1 MKYLYVIFDML
12 IVGLI
17 FSFLFIKFDCNTI
30 STNINYGALNTSAFK
45 DSVIQLRKEIAA
57 KEILETQVGNLS
69 LYGPDCVGCS
79 GHLGGGYDATGG
91 NYMYHDEK
99 YGDIRV
105 VAGDK
110 SYPYGTIVRLKSDNF
125 ETFNAI
131 ILDRGGG
138 IGFNKKYLFDLL
150 CSSEAEAASI
160 GSFKNVTFEILRY
173 GY

>member
-1 MKYLYVIFDML
+1 MKYIIFFIDLVIIGFIGVL
-12 IVGLI
+12 
-17 FSFLFIKFDCNTI
+17 LFYNTDINSI
-30 STNINYGALNTSAFK
+30 STNLNYKSLNSSVFN
-45 DSVIQLRKEIAA
+45 DSVIQLRKEIAL

-79 GHLGGGYDATGG
+79 GHLGGGFDATTG
-91 NYMYHDEK
+91 NYIYHDSK
-99 YGDIRV
+99 YGDVRV

-110 SYPYGTIVRLKSDNF
+110 TYPYGTIVRVKSDKF
-125 ETFNAI
+125 DTFNAI

-138 IGFNKKYLFDLL
+138 IGFNKRYLFDLL

>member
-1 MKYLYVIFDML
+1 MKYFL
-12 IVGLI
+12 IVVDIFVLSLI
-17 FSFLFIKFDCNTI
+17 GVFLFVKFDEESI
-30 STNINYGALNTSAFK
+30 STNIHYDALKTSVFS
-45 DSVIQLRKEIAA
+45 DSVVQLKREIAA

-69 LYGPDCVGCS
+69 LYGPDCAGCS
-79 GHLGGGYDATGG
+79 GHLGGGYDATSG
-91 NYMYHDEK
+91 NYMYNDYK
-99 YGDIRV
+99 YGDVRV

-110 SYPYGTIVRLKSDNF
+110 SYPYGTIVRIKSDSF

-138 IGFNKKYLFDLL
+138 IGFNKRYLFDLL

>member
-1 MKYLYVIFDML
+1 MKYFLIIVDFIVISL
-12 IVGLI
+12 IGVC
-17 FSFLFIKFDCNTI
+17 LFVKFESHDI
-30 STNINYGALNTSAFK
+30 STNIHYNALETSVFN
-45 DSVIQLRKEIAA
+45 DSVIQLRKEIET

-79 GHLGGGYDATGG
+79 GHLGGGFDATGG
-91 NYMYHDEK
+91 NYIYNDYK
-99 YGDIRV
+99 YGDVRV

-110 SYPYGTIVRLKSDNF
+110 SYPYGTIVRVKSDRF
-125 ETFNAI
+125 DTFNAI

-138 IGFNKKYLFDLL
+138 IGFNKRYLFDLL

-160 GSFKNVTFEILRY
+160 GSFNNVTFEILRY

>member
-1 MKYLYVIFDML
+1 MKYFLIIIDIIVISL
-12 IVGLI
+12 IGVC
-17 FSFLFIKFDCNTI
+17 LFVKFDVNDI
-30 STNINYGALNTSAFK
+30 STSIHYNALESSAFK
-45 DSVIQLRKEIAA
+45 DTVVQLRREIAA
-57 KEILETQVGNLS
+57 KEILETQVGSLS

-79 GHLGGGYDATGG
+79 GHLGGGFDATNG
-91 NYMYHDEK
+91 NYIYNDYK
-99 YGDIRV
+99 YGDVRV

-110 SYPYGTIVRLKSDNF
+110 SYPYGTIVRVKSDKF
-125 ETFNAI
+125 DTFNAI

-160 GSFKNVTFEILRY
+160 GSFHNVTFEILRY

>member
-1 MKYLYVIFDML
+1 MKYFL
-12 IVGLI
+12 IVIDIIIVSLI
-17 FSFLFIKFDCNTI
+17 GTLLLFKFDVNDI
-30 STNINYGALNTSAFK
+30 STSIHYNALKTSAFS
-45 DSVIQLRKEIAA
+45 DSVVQLRREIAA
-57 KEILETQVGNLS
+57 KEILETQIGSLS

-79 GHLGGGYDATGG
+79 GHLGGGYDATSG

-110 SYPYGTIVRLKSDNF
+110 SYPYGTIVRVKSDKF

-131 ILDRGGG
+131 VLDRGGG

-150 CSSEAEAASI
+150 CSSEAEASFY
-160 GSFKNVTFEILRY
+160 GSFHNVTFEILRY